1 MDCITAVHAFGSWSR
16 GAAEVGDIDLN
27 VSYDHRLD
35 DEVNQE
41 LVRMLVKGRDWN
53 TPFRKALKPRRALQ
67 VMFNQLE
74 MIAEPVLV
82 YERGDNLDAV
92 AARIRSIAD
101 DPEAGRAER
110 DPTHPVLGPVA
121 EALSRPSLILMTEM
135 AERGYV
141 EIELVDLPD
150 AQVSEISD
158 AEYRRFVGR
167 RWISTSPLARAA
179 TAAGLY
185 LESRGIKLSQVTV
198 LGGQAYPQG
207 GSHVHQMSWAVE
219 AREGRIRDFVWDLGN
234 QGIEDWLYV
243 VRPAQRRPLRAL
255 HLVASDGDALGRIED
270 LDVWLADNAPH
281 IAQIG

>member
-1 MDCITAVHAFGSWSR
+1 MPREQATGYLLELLGGICAGGKYLDCITAVHAFGSWSR

-74 MIAEPVLV
+74 MIGEPVLV

-92 AARIRSIAD
+92 VARIRSIAE
-101 DPEAGRAER
+101 DPEAGQAER
-110 DPTHPVLGPVA
+110 DPIHPVLGPVA

-135 AERGYV
+135 AERGHV

-167 RWISTSPLARAA
+167 RWTLTSPHIRK
-179 TAAGLY
+179 G
-185 LESRGIKLSQVTV
+185 RVT
-198 LGGQAYPQG
+198 PTK
-207 GSHVHQMSWAVE
+207 
-219 AREGRIRDFVWDLGN
+219 
-234 QGIEDWLYV
+234 
-243 VRPAQRRPLRAL
+243 
-255 HLVASDGDALGRIED
+255 
-270 LDVWLADNAPH
+270 
-281 IAQIG
+281 